1 MYLLYPLTKTP
12 FIFNGFSKG
21 TLIGTTGYKGT
32 SKVVPKGDGNMIEQA
47 FNVNMAINEHNLNM
61 ILDVL
66 KQKISESKFLN
77 ADMNKTFL
85 CLHYMKQKITKTEKK
100 SMTKCTL
107 APVKKNKRFPELTER
122 FVHSS
127 VFDPCNSA
135 YTRPIRHLLLEG
147 TPIAEVD
154 ITATVVYI
162 FAKMITNDPYLL
174 RCYAERD
181 FYSLLP
187 SKTRDEQKK
196 LTQVWLQGWFDQKIV
211 YNELFPVTSEYLQ
224 KTAIKE
230 NGVYARNSGLFRELE
245 VKALDKMLSG
255 DVHIINHLHDGYY
268 IHPRNIKKCVKLV
281 KDVWGD
287 EVKFKVKDYSKIEQK
302 SYSEI
307 HEIISG
313 IEWESSEGQNI
324 DLRRPPK
331 FMLGQKQGIFNDPYA
346 NACGF
351 LLDNRGNCI
360 YDDNGEVVEVQ
371 KSFVVQEL
379 CKQII

>member
-1 MYLLYPLTKTP
+1 
-12 FIFNGFSKG
+12 
-21 TLIGTTGYKGT
+21 
-32 SKVVPKGDGNMIEQA
+32 MIEQS
-47 FNVNMAINEHNLNM
+47 FSVNMAVNETNLNT
-61 ILDVL
+61 ILEVL
-66 KQKISESKFLN
+66 RQNVVDANFLN

-85 CLHYMKQKITKTEKK
+85 CLHYMQQRLSRTEKK
-100 SMTKCTL
+100 SITKCTL

-147 TPIAEVD
+147 TPVAEVD

-162 FAKMITNDPYLL
+162 FAKMITKDDDLL
-174 RCYAERD
+174 RCYVDRD

-196 LTQVWLQGWFDQKIV
+196 LTQVWLQGWFDQGIV
-211 YNELFPVTSEYLQ
+211 YNELFPITRDFLQ
-224 KTAIKE
+224 KTALKE
-230 NGVYARNSGLFRELE
+230 NGMYARNSGLFRDFE

-255 DVHIINHLHDGYY
+255 GTHIINHLHDGYY
-268 IHPRNIKKCVKLV
+268 VHPRNIKKCVKLV
-281 KDVWGD
+281 QGVWGD
-287 EVKFKVKDYSKIEQK
+287 EVKYKVKDYSKIEQK

-307 HEIISG
+307 NDIISA
-313 IEWESSEGQNI
+313 IEWESNEEQGI
-324 DLRRPPK
+324 DLSSPPK
-331 FMLGQKQGIFNDPYA
+331 FMLGQKQGIFNDPYT

-351 LLDNRGNCI
+351 LLDERGNCV
-360 YDDNGEVVEVQ
+360 YDANGELVEVQ

-379 CKQII
+379 CRQII